1 MATVLIVEH
10 NRDLADA
17 MAELLRLFRY
27 TVQVARDGSDAL
39 SESASSQPDA
49 VILDLGLP
57 KVDGLEVARRL
68 RQTYG
73 SKVRLIANTT
83 RSDEETRRKVSEAG
97 FDEMLIKPVSIFRIV
112 HAIQRGGRRA
122 SV

>member
-1 MATVLIVEH
+1 MATVLIVED

-27 TVQVARDGSDAL
+27 TVHVARDGSDAL
-39 SESASSQPDA
+39 SESASSQLDA

-57 KVDGLEVARRL
+57 NVDGLEVARRL
-68 RQTYG
+68 RRTYG
-73 SKVRLIANTT
+73 SKVRLIANTA
-83 RSDEETRRKVSEAG
+83 RSDEETRRKVSDAG

-112 HAIQRGGRRA
+112 HAIQGGNRRA

>member
-1 MATVLIVEH
+1 MATVLIVED

-27 TVQVARDGSDAL
+27 TVQVARDGSDVL

-73 SKVRLIANTT
+73 SKVRLIANTA

-112 HAIQRGGRRA
+112 HAIQRGDRRA